1 MKTTYYRML
10 AIDEV
15 WRATTKQAKKKLNG
29 LAERM
34 PGIMQAISPREA
46 RELIAAGKNT
56 EKSKTS
62 YNIKLQ

>member
-34 PGIMQAISPREA
+34 PDIMQAIPPREV
-46 RELIAAGKNT
+46 RELIAAGKKYRKIQDT
-56 EKSKTS
+56 
-62 YNIKLQ
+62 I

>member
-34 PGIMQAISPREA
+34 PNIIQAIPPRKA
-46 RELIAAGKNT
+46 RELIAAGKKYRKIQDT
-56 EKSKTS
+56 
-62 YNIKLQ
+62 I

>member
-10 AIDEV
+10 AIDEI

-34 PGIMQAISPREA
+34 PDIMQAISPREA
-46 RELIAAGKNT
+46 RELIATGK
-56 EKSKTS
+56 KYRKIQ
-62 YNIKLQ
+62 NIM